1 MKGLAEAPPG
11 MMLIM
16 GVPKSRDPS
25 SSKKLLISV
34 IIFREDDKFLSHKL
48 LQYQAQISLKRPIS
62 LSLKAKMKLR
72 HMCKQR
78 DRSVISWGMVLSLSF
93 LVFPGLPS
101 TLIISPWCSFYW
113 DAHILP
119 LIYNSWSWLWLV
131 TWPPLLKGH
140 RRWIFPRHSL
150 GCDLPLMLL
159 VRWSPGCRWLYSWMN
174 RVNEMSTWYLGG
186 YESSVLNFSCWTLD
200 PVILIWVQSLLL
212 GIQTNVSSGVGGG
225 SSSSLV

>member
-1 MKGLAEAPPG
+1 MTNFYLTNSFSIK
-11 MMLIM
+11 
-16 GVPKSRDPS
+16 PKYLWRD
-25 SSKKLLISV
+25 L
-34 IIFREDDKFLSHKL
+34 
-48 LQYQAQISLKRPIS
+48 IS

-78 DRSVISWGMVLSLSF
+78 DRSVISWGMVLNLPF

-113 DAHILP
+113 GAHILP
-119 LIYNSWSWLWLV
+119 LIYNSWSWPWLV

-212 GIQTNVSSGVGGG
+212 STHTNVSSGVVVTAAVVLFSCFSL
-225 SSSSLV
+225 SSFHLAFLFQFLLSFHMPLQLIFA